1 MLNYCY
7 CDSHLTECAVELFGN
22 NCYKN
27 CSLTCGNPGVCHK
40 VTGHCNG
47 SCLPGW
53 EGDMCQNGNNLPK
66 KDYAYHIRI
75 PFLTVIYCCFYF
87 FYFLFVCLFVCFL
100 NLKLSHDLDKHSLQC
115 QQGYNQ

>member
-27 CSLTCGNPGVCHK
+27 CSLTCGNPVVCYK

-47 SCLPGW
+47 RCLPGW
-53 EGDMCQNGNNLPK
+53 EGDMCQKGNILYKIMFITLRYPYF
-66 KDYAYHIRI
+66 DIYALLVFFYILNCPMTSFIVHVKNTFKCI
-75 PFLTVIYCCFYF
+75 PFRVF
-87 FYFLFVCLFVCFL
+87 
-100 NLKLSHDLDKHSLQC
+100 SRDLR
-115 QQGYNQ
+115 N